1 MKIYRHGDLLI
12 REVKGMP
19 INLRRSETNILALGE
34 ATGHKHE
41 LIGDCDVFEN
51 HKNKFFVVNSTA
63 LLKHNEHKTI
73 ELAKGLYRVIHER
86 EFSPTLRRPLKVID

>member
-12 REVKGMP
+12 REVKMMP
-19 INLRRSETNILALGE
+19 GDLQRSETNILALGE

-51 HKNKFFVVNSTA
+51 RRDKFFVVHSTA
-63 LLKHNEHKTI
+63 FLKHDEHKTI
-73 ELAKGLYRVIHER
+73 ELTNGLYQVIHER
-86 EFSPTLRRPLKVID
+86 EFSPILRRPLEVID